1 MNEAQ
6 KSNQQLEQEIAQ
18 LRQQV
23 KQLETENGIF
33 KEIFDKAPMLIS
45 AKDLNGTVLMA
56 NKRCGLIKNTCNTE
70 FIGKNVYDAFPKNVA
85 DVIWQND
92 LLALSRNELVETEE
106 SIIHVNGEKHVY
118 YTVIFPLSDEQQ
130 KPFGVGSL
138 SYDITEIKHSV
149 ELSIT
154 DALTGLYTWRYFN
167 MRFGGELLRAEKQ
180 QTLFTMLLI
189 DIDHFDSYKE
199 TYGKQWADDVVITV
213 AGAIQNVCSR
223 SHELC
228 FRFDEQRMA
237 CLLSMGDYKDAKDIS
252 EEIRLFIESLGIEH
266 QHSPTGQVI
275 TISIGL
281 SMINYEDH
289 LEQEQIFQ
297 MTEQALEKAKSE
309 GGNRIV
315 IAHADDLK
323 AND

>member
-1 MNEAQ
+1 MDKVS
-6 KSNQQLEQEIAQ
+6 KSTQQLEQRIAQ
-18 LRQQV
+18 LEQKLAKV
-23 KQLETENGIF
+23 EADNGIYR
-33 KEIFDKAPMLIS
+33 EILDKAPMLIS

-56 NKRCGLIKNTCNTE
+56 NKRCELIKNTCDEN
-70 FIGKNVYDAFPKNVA
+70 FVGKNVYEAFPKNVA

-106 SIIHVNGEKHVY
+106 SIFHGNGEKHVY
-118 YTVIFPLSDEQQ
+118 YTVIFPLADSQNE
-130 KPFGVGSL
+130 PFGVGSL

-154 DALTGLYTWRYFN
+154 DSLTGLYTWRYFN

-189 DIDHFDSYKE
+189 EIDNFETYKE
-199 TYGKQWADDVVITV
+199 NYGKQWSDDVVITV

-228 FRFDEQRMA
+228 FRFNESRMA
-237 CLLSMGDYKDAKDIS
+237 CLLSMSDYKDAKDIG
-252 EEIRLFIESLGIEH
+252 EEIRHFIASLGIEH
-266 QHSPTGQVI
+266 EYAPDDKII

-281 SMINYEDH
+281 SMINYEDN
-289 LEQEQIFQ
+289 LEQEQIFSI
-297 MTEQALEKAKSE
+297 TESALKQAQSK
-309 GGNRIV
+309 GGNRVI
-315 IAHADDLK
+315 IAHADDIHNL
-323 AND
+323 

>member
-1 MNEAQ
+1 MDKASESTQHLEQ
-6 KSNQQLEQEIAQ
+6 KIAQLEQKLAKAEADNSIFREI
-18 LRQQV
+18 L
-23 KQLETENGIF
+23 
-33 KEIFDKAPMLIS
+33 DKAPMLIS
-45 AKDLNGTVLMA
+45 AKDLKGTVLMA
-56 NKRCGLIKNTCNTE
+56 NKRCGLIKNKCGKD
-70 FIGKNVYDAFPKNVA
+70 FIGKNVYEAFPKNVA

-106 SIIHVNGEKHVY
+106 SIFHANGEKHVY
-118 YTVIFPLSDEQQ
+118 YTVIFPLTDSENE
-130 KPFGVGSL
+130 PFGVGSL

-154 DALTGLYTWRYFN
+154 DSLTGLYTWRYFN
-167 MRFGGELLRAEKQ
+167 MRFGGELVRAEQQ

-189 DIDHFDSYKE
+189 EIDNFDTYKE
-199 TYGKQWADDVVITV
+199 NYGKQWSDDVVITV

-228 FRFDEQRMA
+228 FRFNESRMA

-252 EEIRLFIESLGIEH
+252 EEIRHFIASLGIEH
-266 QHSPTGQVI
+266 QYAPGEKII

-289 LEQEQIFQ
+289 LEQEQIFTI
-297 MTEQALEKAKSE
+297 TENALKLAQSK
-309 GGNRIV
+309 GGDQVI
-315 IAHADDLK
+315 IAHADDVKNL
-323 AND
+323 